1 MTNTKN
7 KDVMQPRCRV
17 KDLRRVAQ
25 STKEKYK
32 SEERDREN
40 QIENKIE
47 CRMKFVECVCVNI
60 FIACKWQPPVTSEM
74 GERKG

>member
-25 STKEKYK
+25 SKKGKYK

-40 QIENKIE
+40 QIENKTV
-47 CRMKFVECVCVNI
+47 CRMKFDECVCEY
-60 FIACKWQPPVTSEM
+60 FYCL
-74 GERKG
+74 